1 MVFYDREI
9 VLGGGTIMLNMPAF
23 LLRKKMIIKKLAQCG
38 ATSENSAKTL
48 AEAGILNPNAFPKII
63 ESAFFSEIDNICIL

>member
-1 MVFYDREI
+1 
-9 VLGGGTIMLNMPAF
+9 MLNMPAF

-63 ESAFFSEIDNICIL
+63 EDLEMQKILVDRKSVV

>member
-1 MVFYDREI
+1 
-9 VLGGGTIMLNMPAF
+9 MLNMPAF

-63 ESAFFSEIDNICIL
+63 EDLEMQKILVRTKAKKYYLNK